1 MRPDRLFEPELEH
14 VEVGAEPRRGADFRE
29 RAHVGLPRHGARRCR
44 RPGAARRRRRS
55 RPLHRG
61 GEIRGS
67 REAAHARGKVRVRR
81 PARQDAAEQRH
92 DAIEPEAEERSQDA
106 AGLGDLEAAEPPIG
120 PEDAEELAEAVLEL
134 GHVPDPEPDRDDV
147 EAPVLEGERGQ
158 VAVHPPDLAR
168 LRRARASISSEKS
181 SPARRRPPHAR
192 RAPDRRSRRRRP
204 ARGHRA

>member
-1 MRPDRLFEPELEH
+1 MERDDAAGHEPPGD
-14 VEVGAEPRRGADFRE
+14 VGEAGA
-29 RAHVGLPRHGARRCR
+29 
-44 RPGAARRRRRS
+44 
-55 RPLHRG
+55 LHRG
-61 GEIRGS
+61 AELFGGSSESGARS
-67 REAAHARGKVRVRR
+67 REGTCGRR

-92 DAIEPEAEERSQDA
+92 DAVEPEAEERSQDA

-168 LRRARASISSEKS
+168 L
-181 SPARRRPPHAR
+181 PARPRQHLVGEVQPGHVAAHRTR
-192 RAPDRRSRRRRP
+192 RAPDVCPAGGVQHAVTGPDDRLGRDGATGRP
-204 ARGHRA
+204 ARRS